1 MHDLSTVEIVNEKE
15 NRMLSRRELV
25 LNFKGGSGL
34 VSRQSASDAIAT
46 KLGVKKENVKLVSL
60 HGNFGMRDLRAVA
73 YVYTD
78 PKLIARHLPKYMMI
92 RELSKE
98 DRKKA
103 REAAKLK
110 PAGTEEPAKKA

>member
-1 MHDLSTVEIVNEKE
+1 MSTLEIVNDKE
-15 NRMLSRRELV
+15 NRMLSRREIV

-34 VSRQSASDAIAT
+34 VSRQSAADAIAT
-46 KLGVKKENVKLVSL
+46 KLGVAKENVKLVSL
-60 HGNFGMRDLRAVA
+60 HGNFGVRDLRAVA
-73 YVYTD
+73 YVYSD
-78 PKLIARHLPKYMMI
+78 AKLITRHLPKYMMI

-110 PAGTEEPAKKA
+110 PAAPQEPAKKA